1 MTRSILFFFTLFLF
15 SQCKTIEENLFVE
28 QTDTPYFL
36 YDDLQNVQNKINTEL
51 ENGKSFWEI
60 CGSPYHKDYFIGL
73 EYKGGT
79 IVHTDSLKKEIW
91 IATGGYINNAYPYSE
106 FKRPSIVSKQVI
118 LDRNPNNTTEQDKPL
133 LCDWAGSIPKTSSET
148 SSGLANTLAIV
159 NSCGDSWS
167 FAQEAHNLTVGVYD
181 DWFLPS
187 SGELKII
194 NSNISQM
201 SVQYLSASYL
211 DLGSI
216 TPSSSYTGTISNDDG
231 ISVFQSVALDGNTLR
246 ETAFFYGNN
255 FVNEVVIWEIEMD
268 RLVYLRVSKN

>member
-1 MTRSILFFFTLFLF
+1 MTRSILFFFTLLLF
-15 SQCKTIEENLFVE
+15 VQCSSIEETIFLERTETANFS
-28 QTDTPYFL
+28 TDQ
-36 YDDLQNVQNKINTEL
+36 LQIVQNKIKTEL

-60 CGSPYHKDYFIGL
+60 YGISYHKDYFIGL

-106 FKRPSIVSKQVI
+106 RPSIVSKQVT

-167 FAQEAHNLTVGVYD
+167 FAQEAHNLIVGVYD

-194 NSNISQM
+194 NSNLSIINTRLFDDISVSM
-201 SVQYLSASYL
+201 
-211 DLGSI
+211 
-216 TPSSSYTGTISNDDG
+216 PSSSYLGTISNDEE
-231 ISVFQSVALDGNTLR
+231 ISIFQSVDLDGNTRR
-246 ETAFFYGNN
+246 ETALFYNDLVTDGD
-255 FVNEVVIWEIEMD
+255 ILEIVMYN
-268 RLVYLRVSKN
+268 LVYLRISKS